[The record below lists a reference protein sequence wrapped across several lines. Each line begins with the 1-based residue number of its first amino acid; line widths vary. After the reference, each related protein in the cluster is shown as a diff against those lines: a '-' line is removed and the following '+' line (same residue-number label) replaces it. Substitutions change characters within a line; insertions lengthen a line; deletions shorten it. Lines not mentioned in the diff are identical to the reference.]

1 MLTGDVRPSSGTATL
16 AGYNV
21 LDELPK
27 VLGRVGYCPQFD
39 ALLEEL
45 TGFEL
50 LRIFASLKGVPE
62 DKVEIVVSSLV
73 QKVGLARHASN
84 PTKGYSGGNKRKLSL
99 AMALVGSPTL
109 VFLDEPS
116 SGMDPFARRE
126 MWKVIQTTAQTLGS
140 SVILTTHFM
149 EEADA
154 LCSRIGI
161 MVNGRLACL
170 GSSQH
175 LKSTYGAGYQ
185 VEVRISNTDETSQQK
200 LRDFISTLA
209 PKGATEKS
217 TADEEEGVEYL
228 GQVKLLEWH
237 GGQVRCELPGDSKL
251 SLANVFARIEEARDT
266 LGIQDYAVSQTSLEQ
281 VFLLFAKR
289 GLE

>member
-1 MLTGDVRPSSGTATL
+1 VST
-16 AGYNV
+16 
-21 LDELPK
+21 ELPK
-27 VLGRVGYCPQFD
+27 VLGQVGYCPQFD

-50 LRIFASLKGVPE
+50 LRIFAALKGVPE
-62 DKVEIVVSSLV
+62 ESLEAVVQSLIR
-73 QKVGLARHASN
+73 KVGLSPHAMN

-126 MWKVIQTTAQTLGS
+126 MWKVIQTTAAKLGS

-154 LCSRIGI
+154 LCGRIGI
-161 MVNGRLACL
+161 MVDGRLSCI

-185 VEVRISNTDETSQQK
+185 IELRLGNANSQSQSKLREFVGSLCPTASPVEVDDDDESEY
-200 LRDFISTLA
+200 I
-209 PKGATEKS
+209 GAVKVLEHH
-217 TADEEEGVEYL
+217 A
-228 GQVKLLEWH
+228 GQL
-237 GGQVRCELPGDSKL
+237 RCELPSSGL
-251 SLANVFARIEEARDT
+251 SLASVFAKIEGAKT
-266 LGIQDYAVSQTSLEQ
+266 GLGIEDYAVSQTSLEQ
-281 VFLLFAKR
+281 VFLQFAKR
-289 GLE
+289 RSKKSSGPRKSHDQHQIDMPK